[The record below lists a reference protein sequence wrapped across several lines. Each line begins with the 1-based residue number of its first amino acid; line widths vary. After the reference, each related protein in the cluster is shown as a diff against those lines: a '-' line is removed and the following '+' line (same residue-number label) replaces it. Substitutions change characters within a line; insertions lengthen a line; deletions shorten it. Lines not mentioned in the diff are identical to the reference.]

1 MELPITRKDLDTI
14 VQALALGGDAR
25 LYHLLKDFRNDNKV
39 TKKTYDKHGN
49 VQVYSESDEYQ
60 CQNGMC
66 DI

>member
-39 TKKTYDKHGN
+39 TKNTYDMHGN
-49 VQVYSESDEYQ
+49 VQIYSEADDYQ
-60 CQNGMC
+60 CKHGAC

>member
-25 LYHLLKDFRNDNKV
+25 LYHLLKDFRNDNKA
-39 TKKTYDKHGN
+39 TKKIYDTHGN

-60 CQNGMC
+60 CKHGTC

>member
-1 MELPITRKDLDTI
+1 MDLPITDNDLDTI

-39 TKKTYDKHGN
+39 TKKTYDTHGN

>member
-1 MELPITRKDLDTI
+1 MELPINDKDLSTI
-14 VQALALGGDAR
+14 VNALALGGDAR
-25 LYHLLKDFRNDNKV
+25 LYHLLKDFRNDKQV
-39 TKKTYDKHGN
+39 TKKTYDTHGN

>member
-1 MELPITRKDLDTI
+1 MDLPINDQDLETI
-14 VQALALGGDAR
+14 VQAMALGGDAR

-39 TKKTYDKHGN
+39 TKKTYDTHGN

>member
-1 MELPITRKDLDTI
+1 MDLTINDQDLDTI
-14 VQALALGGDAR
+14 VQAMALGGDAR

-39 TKKTYDKHGN
+39 TKKTYDTHGN